1 MKKRTRIA
9 ITIMAAV
16 LAAVLLCVGLTA
28 CAPPSDDGNPPE
40 SQFNVTV
47 VTSNATTTDESLV
60 EMLERIRP
68 TVVDVDAYL
77 PNGTSAGS
85 GVIIG
90 GASADGE
97 AVGENGSYDSYL
109 IVTNHHVIE
118 GATSFTVD
126 VLTIAEDGTES
137 TTAYP
142 ATLIGSAPKRDIA
155 VLSIDPPDG
164 VELSV
169 ATFIADSDTVKVGT
183 EVVAIGNPLGI
194 LGGTVTHGIVS
205 TTKREVSV
213 EGIGTMT
220 LMQTDATING
230 GNSGGGL
237 FDMNGNLIGIINS
250 GYDTYNGQ
258 SVEGL
263 NFDIP
268 GNDALFAAT
277 SLIDTYDG
285 TGDTVQYGYIEG
297 DAVTDITYS
306 ASAVYESEDR
316 MSRGIYLLAQATSEN
331 SPFYEAWL
339 GTNEYG
345 NPVSTVKAVTS
356 VTVNGTKTDI
366 TLGDG
371 ESSYVLSDLASEAF
385 GSIRAGDTVTVEYR
399 DVMQGNMGFWGS
411 YTYLGQDTKTVTY
424 TAEQYVYNLGD

>member
-1 MKKRTRIA
+1 M
-9 ITIMAAV
+9 
-16 LAAVLLCVGLTA
+16 
-28 CAPPSDDGNPPE
+28 
-40 SQFNVTV
+40 
-47 VTSNATTTDESLV
+47 
-60 EMLERIRP
+60 
-68 TVVDVDAYL
+68 
-77 PNGTSAGS
+77 
-85 GVIIG
+85 
-90 GASADGE
+90 
-97 AVGENGSYDSYL
+97 
-109 IVTNHHVIE
+109 
-118 GATSFTVD
+118 D

-169 ATFIADSDTVKVGT
+169 ATFIADSDTVKIGT

-263 NFDIP
+263 NFAIP

-331 SPFYEAWL
+331 SPFYEAW
-339 GTNEYG
+339 GEDNYYI
-345 NPVSTVKAVTS
+345 KAVTS

-366 TLGDG
+366 TLGSG